1 MLNSFLS
8 EPSKN
13 IKEGSTTSDNYK
25 SLRGVTGVSLVL
37 ACILGLFNF
46 SSSSKMNPK
55 FNMAYASP
63 PPPPPPIIIAGG
75 EVAVESLFKLINVE
89 EALPIRKKHSIR
101 DKASVDALK
110 VSLLLLLYAN
120 C

>member
-1 MLNSFLS
+1 
-8 EPSKN
+8 
-13 IKEGSTTSDNYK
+13 
-25 SLRGVTGVSLVL
+25 
-37 ACILGLFNF
+37 
-46 SSSSKMNPK
+46 MNPK